1 MSSVLGRGKMPL
13 SFFNYGRKA
22 QSLNFPLILVI
33 GFFGLLTFWG
43 MLGGLQGVIG
53 SVLSMSETNA
63 ETKFWLL
70 LVPFVFLFSIVFW
83 TVYYVR
89 GGTGG

>member
-1 MSSVLGRGKMPL
+1 VFKGVKGQSV
-13 SFFNYGRKA
+13 
-22 QSLNFPLILVI
+22 NFPMILVI

-43 MLGGLQGVIG
+43 LLGGLQGVIG
-53 SVLSMSETNA
+53 SVLSMPEANA

-70 LVPFVFLFSIVFW
+70 LVPFVFVFSIVFW